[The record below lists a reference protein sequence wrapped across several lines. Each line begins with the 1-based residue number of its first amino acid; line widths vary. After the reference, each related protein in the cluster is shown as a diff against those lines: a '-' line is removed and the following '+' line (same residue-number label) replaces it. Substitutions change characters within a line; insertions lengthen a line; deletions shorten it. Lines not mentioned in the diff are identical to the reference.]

1 MNEILDELKYVTSH
15 EWVKMED
22 DDIAIIGITPHAA
35 KLLGDLVF
43 VDLPEIGTEFSAGD
57 ECGVVES
64 VKAASDIYSPLSGE
78 VIEVN
83 EELADTPELINES
96 PYQDGWIFKL
106 RLSNPERELADLLD
120 ASDYEDF
127 LRNNDD

>member
-1 MNEILDELKYVTSH
+1 MSEVLDELKYVTSH
-15 EWVKMED
+15 EWVRIED
-22 DDIAIIGITPHAA
+22 DNIAVIGITPHAT

-43 VDLPEIGTEFSAGD
+43 VELPRLGKELRIGD

-64 VKAASDIYSPLSGE
+64 VKAASDIYTPLSGE
-78 VIEVN
+78 IIEIN
-83 EELADTPELINES
+83 EELNDTPELINES
-96 PYQDGWIFKL
+96 PYHDGWILKL

-127 LRNNDD
+127 LRNNED